1 MPSGPVP
8 GRDAERSRVVLS
20 SRSVPLEECG
30 SWQLSE
36 ERRDSGFPILLDLGF
51 PHLAKN
57 NCWLKQN
64 TAKY

>member
-8 GRDAERSRVVLS
+8 GRDAERSHVVLS

-64 TAKY
+64 TTKY